1 MLPKSIHVCCG
12 EKCSA
17 RGPGQIKQTLKSHY
31 AQNSARPQ
39 PQIDFCGCLG
49 YCEQAPNVSIDEQF
63 VITNAKTS
71 TIVQKINNNEM
82 KKMTDVDLNLASQTD
97 ILGDLF

>member
-1 MLPKSIHVCCG
+1 MLPKSIQVCCG
-12 EKCSA
+12 DKCSQH
-17 RGPGQIKQTLKSHY
+17 GPGQIKQALKSHY
-31 AQNSARPQ
+31 AQSTPNSQ

-49 YCEQAPNVSIDEQF
+49 YCEQAPNVSINEEF

-71 TIVQKINNNEM
+71 TIVQKIDRGDM
-82 KKMTDVDLNLASQTD
+82 KKITDIDLDTVNKTD